1 MGKYKNE
8 TASPKKQS
16 NGKSTVSIVL
26 VVILSITLAALLMMF
41 VIPQTLYRL
50 SHTDTPEEEIVI
62 QEPTPAPESTETT
75 APATEPSLPPQEP
88 LIFPVALDDGKLVV
102 SSMFSHTGIHPE
114 KSDENVS
121 DLAAILMENTSGKY
135 LAEANITATLSN
147 GAVCSFTVTD
157 LPADKIITLFAEDD
171 ETFTADDSCV
181 DLSSETVFED
191 AVTPD
196 QLSVTAMGMDVMV
209 ENTSGEDL
217 TNIDIYCRDIL
228 GESYFG
234 GAVYKHTI
242 ENLSAG
248 QTATVTVSESFVG
261 MVEVVRIAINES

>member
-1 MGKYKNE
+1 MGKYK
-8 TASPKKQS
+8 TSPKKQA
-16 NGKSTVSIVL
+16 GKKTSPAGIVL

-41 VIPQTLYRL
+41 VIPQALYQLR
-50 SHTDTPEEEIVI
+50 HTDTPEEEIVI

-75 APATEPSLPPQEP
+75 APAEEPSLPPQEP
-88 LIFPVALDDGKLVV
+88 LLFPVALDDGKLVV

-121 DLAAILMENTSGKY
+121 DLAALLVENTSGKY

-181 DLSSETVFED
+181 DLSSEAVFED

>member
-1 MGKYKNE
+1 MGKYK
-8 TASPKKQS
+8 TSPKKQA
-16 NGKSTVSIVL
+16 GKKTSPAGIVL

-41 VIPQTLYRL
+41 VIPQALYQLR
-50 SHTDTPEEEIVI
+50 HTDTPEEEIVI

-75 APATEPSLPPQEP
+75 APAEEPSLPPQEP
-88 LIFPVALDDGKLVV
+88 LLFPVALDDGKLVV

-121 DLAAILMENTSGKY
+121 DLAALLVENTSGKY
-135 LAEANITATLSN
+135 LAEASITATLSD
-147 GAVCSFTVTD
+147 GTVCSFTVTD

-181 DLSSETVFED
+181 DLSSEAVFEA

>member
-1 MGKYKNE
+1 MGKYK
-8 TASPKKQS
+8 TSPKKQA
-16 NGKSTVSIVL
+16 GKKTSPAGIVL

-41 VIPQTLYRL
+41 VIPQALYQLR
-50 SHTDTPEEEIVI
+50 HTDTPEEEIVI
-62 QEPTPAPESTETT
+62 QEPTPAPEPTETT
-75 APATEPSLPPQEP
+75 APAEEPSLLPQEP
-88 LIFPVALDDGKLVV
+88 LLFPVALDDGKLVV

-121 DLAAILMENTSGKY
+121 DLAALLVENTSGKY
-135 LAEANITATLSN
+135 LAEANITATLSD
-147 GAVCSFTVTD
+147 GTVCSFTVTD
-157 LPADKIITLFAEDD
+157 LPADKTITLFAEDD

-181 DLSSETVFED
+181 DLSSEAVFED

-209 ENTSGEDL
+209 ENTSGEEL